1 MQHELAFGA
10 PTDFR
15 VVHDGHPVA
24 LALYERHYS
33 SRKLG
38 KKRKQAV
45 GPGYSIILLTN
56 DNKVLFVWRDYIDD
70 CIDERTG
77 SKQEGI
83 NCAVFR
89 NEGPRLSSDLL
100 LEAEQIAWQRWPGR
114 RLYTYVSAAAVQ
126 SQNPGYCFKK
136 AGWRTCGVT
145 KKRKLLILE
154 KLP

>member
-15 VVHDGHPVA
+15 KVRDGHPIA
-24 LALYERHYS
+24 LELYSRHYS
-33 SRKLG
+33 CRELAD
-38 KKRKQAV
+38 RNRIV
-45 GPGYSIILLTN
+45 GPGARIVLLTN
-56 DNKVLFVWRDYIDD
+56 DNKALFVWRDFINDD
-70 CIDERTG
+70 G
-77 SKQEGI
+77 NEGI

-100 LEAEQIAWQRWPGR
+100 LEAERIAWQRWPGR

-126 SQNPGYCFKK
+126 SSNPGYCFKK